1 VPTSTFVLIHGAWH
15 GAWCWHRVATLL
27 QNRGHMVVCPD
38 LPGRGGGDTP
48 PREIT
53 MRSYTDHV
61 GHILNG
67 LDEPAVLVGHSFG
80 GAVVSQ
86 VAELQPEA
94 VKLAVYLSA
103 FLLRDGQSVW
113 RHGLPPTNGTVES
126 ILTPAYLIVDETEGT
141 LDLRREVVPDGF
153 YHDCSAE
160 DRALGLERWTPEPV
174 APLRTTL
181 SLTGENYGRIRRSYI
196 FCEADRVVPTGT
208 QRRMC
213 RLSPCDSEV
222 SIQSGHSPFL
232 SKPEVL
238 ARLLTDLDS
247 AAGSSS

>member
-1 VPTSTFVLIHGAWH
+1 
-15 GAWCWHRVATLL
+15 
-27 QNRGHMVVCPD
+27 
-38 LPGRGGGDTP
+38 
-48 PREIT
+48 

-61 GHILNG
+61 GRILSG

-86 VAELQPEA
+86 VAELHPEA
-94 VKLAVYLSA
+94 VGLAVYLSA

-113 RHGLPPTNGTVES
+113 RHGLPPNKGREES
-126 ILTPAYLIVDETEGT
+126 ILSPANLVVDETEGT

-181 SLTGENYGRIRRSYI
+181 ALTGPNYGRIPRSYI
-196 FCEADRVVPTGT
+196 FCEADRVIPAAT
-208 QRRMC
+208 QHRMC
-213 RLSPCDSEV
+213 RLSPCDREV
-222 SIQSGHSPFL
+222 TLRSGHSPFL
-232 SKPEVL
+232 SRPEEL
-238 ARLLTDLDS
+238 ARLLTDLDP
-247 AAGSSS
+247 GEENSS